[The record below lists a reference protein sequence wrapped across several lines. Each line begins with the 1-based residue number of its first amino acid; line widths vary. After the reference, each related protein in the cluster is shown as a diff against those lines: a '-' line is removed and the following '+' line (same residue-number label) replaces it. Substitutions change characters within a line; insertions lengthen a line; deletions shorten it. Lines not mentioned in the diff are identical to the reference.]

1 MGHVRERRPSRAVP
15 CLEARGVEGS
25 PGQPA
30 LRNNLNPRV
39 TSQHPGEYEAT
50 GSTIARGTLGTC
62 LGSPEVLYASHAED
76 RIGVQAMGALGTRRS
91 VRPLYE
97 EGGRN
102 AHTSGAQAR
111 RERDRMNS
119 GIGLFDS

>member
-50 GSTIARGTLGTC
+50 GSSIARGTLGTC
-62 LGSPEVLYASHAED
+62 LGSPEVLYVSYAED

-91 VRPLYE
+91 VRPLLRGQGMQGE
-97 EGGRN
+97 T
-102 AHTSGAQAR
+102 ASPR
-111 RERDRMNS
+111 RKQQ
-119 GIGLFDS
+119 G